1 MPTNKDICDDLVAA
15 YRKADLAFQAA
26 QLGPDIHRQHEFACI
41 IGALQGAISLAT
53 IDLGMRGPIRLP
65 KPEPLEQA
73 SRGERRMG
81 SEKDYCDT
89 DDVARS
95 LDAEEKLR

>member
-15 YRKADLAFQAA
+15 YRKADLAFEAA

-65 KPEPLEQA
+65 KPEETA
-73 SRGERRMG
+73 
-81 SEKDYCDT
+81 
-89 DDVARS
+89 
-95 LDAEEKLR
+95 